1 MTDYPF
7 IHKKALTG
15 AYSSFIYNKYV
26 AKIIP
31 FVLDETGI
39 INIGGK
45 RREIYLFAKKF
56 ADKKIKADKK
66 KRIVVLFHAASA
78 GEFEQLKPV
87 LKEMDRN
94 KFFILQSFFSPT
106 VYKNEKNTK
115 LADSVCY
122 HPFDFFW
129 SAWFFF
135 RRMNIQ
141 YYITTRNDIWPTHL
155 YIANL
160 MGIHTAL
167 INANLYRES
176 HYKSYFLR
184 NFHKNVLR
192 NFDLIL
198 TGSERLK
205 KNLMY
210 LVPENKIHITGDS
223 RFDRVLE
230 RKNDANDNLLPKSYK
245 KSKTI
250 ILGSIETSDY
260 PILFSGLKKYYPNG
274 QDDLENNNHRLI
286 IVPHEIDSQNLH
298 RIYTNLT
305 EIGFDVVNYSEK
317 DRLQESRVVIIDLV
331 GILADLYRYADLAY
345 VGSGFNDGIHSVLE
359 PAVYTNAI
367 SFGPK
372 YHIVDMAVSLADLR
386 LAAVIHS
393 SDDFSLFLNL
403 LDNNDKLNEIH
414 TNMKDYISKQKLA
427 SEQIINKIFKD
438 ATI

>member
-1 MTDYPF
+1 MFLYLLYLLLAPILWLLLIPACLFNTK
-7 IHKKALTG
+7 IRHHWLNENSSWKSAAKMIKK
-15 AYSSFIYNKYV
+15 
-26 AKIIP
+26 
-31 FVLDETGI
+31 D
-39 INIGGK
+39 
-45 RREIYLFAKKF
+45 RRRKT
-56 ADKKIKADKK
+56 
-66 KRIVVLFHAASA
+66 VVLFHAASQ
-78 GEFEQLKPV
+78 GEFEQLQPI
-87 LKEMDRN
+87 LKRMDRN
-94 KFFILQSFFSPT
+94 QFFLLLSFFSPT
-106 VYKNEKNTK
+106 VYKHEKNTE
-115 LADSVCY
+115 LADAVCY

-129 SAWFFF
+129 SALFFF
-135 RRMNIQ
+135 QRMNIK
-141 YYITTRNDIWPTHL
+141 YYINTRNDIWPTHL
-155 YIANL
+155 YIARM

-176 HYKSYFLR
+176 HSRSYLLC
-184 NFHKNVLR
+184 NFHKKVLG
-192 NFDLIL
+192 NYDIIL
-198 TGSERLK
+198 TGSDRLK
-205 KNLMY
+205 KNLKY
-210 LVPENKIHITGDS
+210 LAPNNKIHITGDS

-230 RKNDANDNLLPKSYK
+230 RKRNARDGLLPNSYK